1 MIVMGIDPGS
11 NTGAALS
18 RILRLHTARATRE
31 GLRLVLVEGLS
42 QVAAAAQSGA
52 PRQSITRML
61 GSARQAVADAQVIA
75 GAAMPEKRR
84 D

>member
-31 GLRLVLVEGLS
+31 GLRLVLVDGLS
-42 QVAAAAQSGA
+42 KIPS
-52 PRQSITRML
+52 PRDT
-61 GSARQAVADAQVIA
+61 A
-75 GAAMPEKRR
+75 
-84 D
+84 

>member
-1 MIVMGIDPGS
+1 M
-11 NTGAALS
+11 
-18 RILRLHTARATRE
+18 
-31 GLRLVLVEGLS
+31 LVEGLS

-52 PRQSITRML
+52 TRQSITRML

>member
-1 MIVMGIDPGS
+1 MARL
-11 NTGAALS
+11 NRS
-18 RILRLHTARATRE
+18 RENPIARATRE

-52 PRQSITRML
+52 TRQSITRML

>member
-1 MIVMGIDPGS
+1 MARL
-11 NTGAALS
+11 NRS
-18 RILRLHTARATRE
+18 RENPIARATRE